1 MLLMSF
7 STVFLFILSLGT
19 TSQVKADST
28 ANISKTQ
35 PLTQKLSGWIKSPTG
50 KTKRVYFDFGFHC
63 LFKQN

>member
-1 MLLMSF
+1 MSF

-28 ANISKTQ
+28 ASISKTQ